1 MIINHNISALF
12 ANRNLSVANANSEQT
27 MARLSSGVR
36 INRAA
41 EDAAGL
47 AISEKMRT
55 QIRGLNRALMNTM
68 DGISFIQTTEG
79 YLGEIT
85 SCIQRVRELAIQCSN
100 GILSDEDRG
109 YVQVE
114 VDQLLDHIDFVGNN
128 AQFNGLKMLSGIFK
142 KSTADETASA
152 EMFLHM
158 GANMDDRVQVYIGEM
173 NSTSLGIRTPESS
186 LNVGKQSQANFAIGL
201 SDAAL
206 LKINELRSSLGAY
219 QNRLESASRSLMI
232 GCENLQSSESRIR
245 DANIAKESSKMAT
258 NTVLSQAATAM
269 LAQANQ
275 QPQMILQLLR

>member
-1 MIINHNISALF
+1 MIINHNIAALF
-12 ANRNLSVANANSEQT
+12 ANRHFSVSNAKTEQT

-47 AISEKMRT
+47 SISEKMRT

-79 YLGEIT
+79 YLGEI
-85 SCIQRVRELAIQCSN
+85 SSSIQRIRELAIQCSN

-114 VDQLLDHIDFVGNN
+114 IDQLLDNIDFVGNN
-128 AQFNGLKMLSGIFK
+128 AQFNGLKMLSGMFK
-142 KSTADETASA
+142 KSNAEERALA
-152 EMFLHM
+152 EMYLHM
-158 GANMDDRVQVYIGEM
+158 GANMDERVQVFIGEM
-173 NSTSLGIRTPESS
+173 NTTALGLRSGESS
-186 LNVGKQSQANFAIGL
+186 LNVAKQDKANFAIGL

-206 LKINELRSSLGAY
+206 QKINELRADLGAY

-232 GCENLQSSESRIR
+232 GSENLQSSESRIR

-258 NTVLSQAATAM
+258 NSVLSQAATAM